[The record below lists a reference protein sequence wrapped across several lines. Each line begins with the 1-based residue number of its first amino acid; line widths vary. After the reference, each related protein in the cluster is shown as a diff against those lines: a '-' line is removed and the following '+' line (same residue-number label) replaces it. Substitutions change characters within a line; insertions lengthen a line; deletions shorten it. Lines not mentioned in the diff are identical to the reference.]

1 MTTRTIESHENSELE
16 YKIDQYIDGELSAEE
31 IDELWIELIQNEYY
45 MDYLKTAASLKSLAR
60 TEKQAENKVYKL
72 PATKKWFAAAA
83 VLLMTATL
91 TIFTITSDSG
101 TAVEPLSTIEL
112 DYYRSA
118 DGVLEESTNSDR
130 IILAISAANRG
141 EIQSALTILDNLLEI
156 TTDVHERHK
165 LLVTAGSILYNS
177 GSYELAADRFESG
190 IVLNSDD
197 MLLLERNYWY
207 LGNTYF
213 QLNKIVE
220 AKAAL
225 EKAYELNGAYSRIA
239 ASYLKALSE

>member
-1 MTTRTIESHENSELE
+1 MVESRENRELE
-16 YKIDQYIDGELSAEE
+16 YKIDLYIDGKLSNNE
-31 IDELWIELIQNEYY
+31 IDELWVELIQDEYY
-45 MDYLKTAASLKSLAR
+45 MDYLKTAASLKALVRETEQKKPRVHKMVTQR
-60 TEKQAENKVYKL
+60 T
-72 PATKKWFAAAA
+72 WFAVAA
-83 VLLMTATL
+83 VLLIAVTL
-91 TIFTITSDSG
+91 SVFTISNDQG
-101 TAVEPLSTIEL
+101 TAISPISSIEL

-118 DGVLEESTNSDR
+118 EGVVEETVNSDR

-141 EIQSALTILDNLLEI
+141 ETESALTMLDNLLEASQ
-156 TTDVHERHK
+156 DVDETHK

-177 GSYELAADRFESG
+177 GMYELAAERFEAGLELDS
-190 IVLNSDD
+190 ND

-213 QLNKIVE
+213 QLNRIVE

-239 ASYLKALSE
+239 ASYIKALSE

>member
-1 MTTRTIESHENSELE
+1 MIEGRENRELE
-16 YKIDQYIDGELSAEE
+16 YKIDLYIDGKLTNDE
-31 IDELWIELIQNEYY
+31 IDELWVELIQDEYY
-45 MDYLKTAASLKSLAR
+45 LDYLKTAASLKALVGE
-60 TEKQAENKVYKL
+60 TEQ
-72 PATKKWFAAAA
+72 KKPRVHKMLTQRKWYAAAA
-83 VLLMTATL
+83 VLLMAATL
-91 TIFTITSDSG
+91 SLFTIISDQG
-101 TAVEPLSTIEL
+101 TAISPVSSIEL

-118 DGVLEESTNSDR
+118 DGVVAETVNSDR

-141 EIQSALTILDNLLEI
+141 EIQSALTMLDNLLE
-156 TTDVHERHK
+156 TSLDVYERHK

-177 GSYELAADRFESG
+177 GMYELAADRFEAG
-190 IVLNSDD
+190 LELNSDD